1 MNHNALIST
10 LTISVALAASAT
22 TFATEN
28 GAPSTAAGIYGFS
41 AGYMPPVTDVGA
53 FSIRSSIYRADKNL
67 DSKGNDK
74 LEKFSQTVKSLSLT
88 HIKMTEHRFQG
99 ANYGYGI
106 VIPMLDMEIDGRVPK
121 ADIAVVGSD
130 SGLGDIQIIPYILQW
145 HPSDNLA
152 TNTQLQIQIPTGH
165 YKKDDAITTGLNHWT
180 ISPAFNLTYL
190 TEGGFE
196 VSSSFQLDIN
206 TENKDTNYTS
216 GMEYRHEFALGQRLT
231 DWTVGLGGFFYKQLT
246 DDKAPA
252 SSNIVNGNRSSAMAI
267 GPELSFFRP
276 GLPLVSFHA
285 YKEFKAENRSQG
297 YTAALMVS
305 HSF

>member
-1 MNHNALIST
+1 MNHNALISVM
-10 LTISVALAASAT
+10 TISVGLAVSAT

-28 GAPSTAAGIYGFS
+28 GAPSTAPGIYGFS

-88 HIKMTEHRFQG
+88 HIKMTEHTFQG

-106 VIPMLDMEIDGRVPK
+106 VIPLLDLDIDGRVPV
-121 ADIAVVGSD
+121 ADIPVVGSD

-145 HPSDNLA
+145 HPADNLA
-152 TNTQLQIQIPTGH
+152 TNTQLQIQIPTGR
-165 YKKDDAITTGLNHWT
+165 YDKDDTITTGLNHWT
-180 ISPAFNLTYL
+180 ISPAFNFTYL

-206 TENKDTNYTS
+206 TENKDTIYTS
-216 GMEYRHEFALGQRLT
+216 GMEYRHEFALGQKFT
-231 DWTVGLGGFFYKQLT
+231 DWTLGLGGFVYKQLT
-246 DDKAPA
+246 DDKAPT
-252 SSNIVNGNRSSAMAI
+252 SSNIVNGNRSSVMAI

-276 GLPLVSFHA
+276 GLPFISFHA
-285 YKEFKAENRSQG
+285 YKEFKAKNRTQG
-297 YTAALMVS
+297 YTAALLVS
-305 HSF
+305 QSF